1 MLETIAMWG
10 GVAGVA
16 IAIIAIIILL
26 LTRQNIVH
34 ILDRDTIL
42 FDQNFEIKQKAIN
55 SALSIV
61 DDIVDTNA
69 SVKNS
74 PEFLKKAKLTYND
87 LMCVLSDVRIA
98 DEFYAIAV
106 EKETAFNEA
115 RIAQFKLMCR
125 KDIGLKVSKSQIVS
139 RVLKNQKSTPAQP
152 MMQQTQY
159 QPQQYVPQQAQYPQY
174 QEQQAQPIQPTQP
187 QQPAQP
193 QRLVKQMQQSQTPRP
208 SATRPTRPGDKPR
221 DDGSLF

>member
-1 MLETIAMWG
+1 MLENIAMWG
-10 GVAGVA
+10 GIAGVVVA
-16 IAIIAIIILL
+16 FLAIIILF
-26 LTRQNIVH
+26 LTRQSIIR
-34 ILDRDTIL
+34 ILDKDTIL

-55 SALSIV
+55 SALAIADEIV
-61 DDIVDTNA
+61 DSNSA
-69 SVKNS
+69 VKGS
-74 PEFLKKAKLTYND
+74 PEFVKRAKAAYND

-98 DEFYAIAV
+98 DEFYSISI
-106 EKETAFNEA
+106 ENETVYNEA

-139 RVLKNQKSTPAQP
+139 RVMQKQKANQTQP
-152 MMQQTQY
+152 IVQQPQY

-174 QEQQAQPIQPTQP
+174 QEQPAQPAQPTQP

-193 QRLVKQMQQSQTPRP
+193 QRLVRQMQQPQ
-208 SATRPTRPGDKPR
+208 PTRPVSPRPVRRDDKPR